1 MKKTGFTA
9 RAVALGGV
17 IAALYVALSM
27 AAAALGLSYGVIQVR
42 FSEALCILPCFT
54 PAAIPG
60 VTVGC
65 FLTNV
70 IAGGEPLDMIFG
82 TVATL
87 IGAVGTFLLRK
98 NRWLAAVPP
107 ILANVLI
114 IPWVLQTA
122 YGVTD
127 SYWFL
132 MLTIFAGEFISIGIL
147 GELLYT
153 AVDKSGL
160 AARMRV

>member
-27 AAAALGLSYGVIQVR
+27 AAAALGLSSGVIQVR

-54 PAAIPG
+54 SAAIPG

-153 AVDKSGL
+153 ALEKSG
-160 AARMRV
+160 AARKLF

>member
-27 AAAALGLSYGVIQVR
+27 AAAALGLSSGVIQVR

-54 PAAIPG
+54 PATIPG

-153 AVDKSGL
+153 ALEKSG
-160 AARMRV
+160 AARKLF

>member
-27 AAAALGLSYGVIQVR
+27 AAAALGLSSGVIQVR

-87 IGAVGTFLLRK
+87 IGAVGTYLLRK

-107 ILANVLI
+107 IFANVLI

-153 AVDKSGL
+153 ALEKSG
-160 AARMRV
+160 AARKLF

>member
-27 AAAALGLSYGVIQVR
+27 AAAALGLSSGVIQVR

-87 IGAVGTFLLRK
+87 IGAVGTLLLRK

-153 AVDKSGL
+153 ALEKSG
-160 AARMRV
+160 AARKLF

>member
-27 AAAALGLSYGVIQVR
+27 AAAALGLSSGVIQVR

-87 IGAVGTFLLRK
+87 IGAVGTYLLRK

-114 IPWVLQTA
+114 IPWVLR
-122 YGVTD
+122 YG
-127 SYWFL
+127 Y
-132 MLTIFAGEFISIGIL
+132 GI
-147 GELLYT
+147 
-153 AVDKSGL
+153 
-160 AARMRV
+160 

>member
-27 AAAALGLSYGVIQVR
+27 AAAALGLSSGVIQVR

>member
-27 AAAALGLSYGVIQVR
+27 AAAALGLSSGVIQVR

-87 IGAVGTFLLRK
+87 IGAVGTYLLRK

-153 AVDKSGL
+153 ALEKSG
-160 AARMRV
+160 AARKLF

>member
-27 AAAALGLSYGVIQVR
+27 AAAALGLSSGVIQVR

-153 AVDKSGL
+153 ALEKSG
-160 AARMRV
+160 AARKLF

>member
-27 AAAALGLSYGVIQVR
+27 AAAALGLSSGVIQVR

-107 ILANVLI
+107 IFANVLI

-153 AVDKSGL
+153 ALEKSG
-160 AARMRV
+160 AARKLF